1 MPLPS
6 HTLLQHNA
14 QACGV
19 LVQGPTWCVGV
30 RRRRRRQPTSVYL
43 DHPTHPKPNPDPHS
57 HPFCDDGAKGF
68 LRAEGMGCVVL
79 RRLPDAEASGHP
91 VHCLIRKAVAASAG
105 AADTSVDAGAG
116 RVYEQPCPFG
126 MRQMFLRAYESVGL
140 PLKRL
145 SYMECHAT
153 GTAVGD
159 IIEVEVRCVTARVC
173 IRRG

>member
-1 MPLPS
+1 
-6 HTLLQHNA
+6 
-14 QACGV
+14 
-19 LVQGPTWCVGV
+19 
-30 RRRRRRQPTSVYL
+30 
-43 DHPTHPKPNPDPHS
+43 
-57 HPFCDDGAKGF
+57 
-68 LRAEGMGCVVL
+68 MGCVVL

-105 AADTSVDAGAG
+105 AADTAVEGPG

-126 MRQMFLRAYESVGL
+126 MRQMFLRAYQSVGL

-159 IIEVEVRCVTARVC
+159 IIEVEVRGGACVTD
-173 IRRG
+173 